1 MFKGFNL
8 SGSPGLKTGTGNGS
22 TIKKTNCCIQLQ
34 TLVISVFGEN
44 ETNESVTLHRDIL
57 GAFSNVFY
65 LLSEKKWLLFCL
77 FLVVN
82 TASFRADIS

>member
-1 MFKGFNL
+1 MVPQQRKQIVVFN
-8 SGSPGLKTGTGNGS
+8 SRR
-22 TIKKTNCCIQLQ
+22 
-34 TLVISVFGEN
+34 LVISVFGEN

-77 FLVVN
+77 ILVVN

>member
-1 MFKGFNL
+1 MGPQQRKQIVVLN
-8 SGSPGLKTGTGNGS
+8 SRR
-22 TIKKTNCCIQLQ
+22 
-34 TLVISVFGEN
+34 LVISVFGEN

>member
-1 MFKGFNL
+1 MGPQQRKQIVVLN
-8 SGSPGLKTGTGNGS
+8 SRR
-22 TIKKTNCCIQLQ
+22 
-34 TLVISVFGEN
+34 LVISVFCEN

-77 FLVVN
+77 ILVVN

>member
-1 MFKGFNL
+1 MGPQQRKQIVIFN
-8 SGSPGLKTGTGNGS
+8 SRR
-22 TIKKTNCCIQLQ
+22 
-34 TLVISVFGEN
+34 LVISVFGEN

-77 FLVVN
+77 ILVVN

>member
-1 MFKGFNL
+1 MGPQQRKQIVVLN
-8 SGSPGLKTGTGNGS
+8 SRR
-22 TIKKTNCCIQLQ
+22 
-34 TLVISVFGEN
+34 LVISVFGEN

-77 FLVVN
+77 ILVVN

>member
-1 MFKGFNL
+1 MGPQQRKQIVVFN
-8 SGSPGLKTGTGNGS
+8 SRR
-22 TIKKTNCCIQLQ
+22 
-34 TLVISVFGEN
+34 LVISVFGEN

-77 FLVVN
+77 ILVVN